1 MFVET
6 ALCVIGNVP
15 SQPAA
20 ADSFDQRD
28 AHFLGRSI
36 RKERLCGA
44 ERLNERL
51 GLGLDVVDFG
61 SFHHAIPQIK
71 VRAPK
76 EVPPRLGKRSRPRR
90 QRPVPWLLAGFQPS
104 IRADLTWSDA
114 LRG

>member
-1 MFVET
+1 MFVEM

-51 GLGLDVVDFG
+51 GLGLETVDLG
-61 SFHHAIPQIK
+61 SLQYALTQIT
-71 VRAPK
+71 VRATK
-76 EVPPRLGKRSRPRR
+76 GAPPRLGIRSRPPR